1 MKRGDDEVRQVN
13 KIMKHESIIRSL
25 LAIIGILCFSYS
37 MSFGWGFILGGIVFK
52 ENINLRT
59 KEGWGLLALTSGVM
73 LLAIYLL
80 LETPAIYGYILST
93 ISYFLLREIFNY
105 FNKK

>member
-1 MKRGDDEVRQVN
+1 MRQVN

-25 LAIIGILCFSYS
+25 LAIIGILCFSFS

-105 FNKK
+105 YNKK

>member
-1 MKRGDDEVRQVN
+1 MRQVN

-25 LAIIGILCFSYS
+25 LAIIGILCFSFS

>member
-1 MKRGDDEVRQVN
+1 MRQVN
-13 KIMKHESIIRSL
+13 KMMKHESIIRSI
-25 LAIIGILCFSYS
+25 LAIIGILCFSFS

>member
-1 MKRGDDEVRQVN
+1 MRQVN

>member
-1 MKRGDDEVRQVN
+1 VRQVN

-25 LAIIGILCFSYS
+25 LAIIGILCFSFS

>member
-1 MKRGDDEVRQVN
+1 MKQVN
-13 KIMKHESIIRSL
+13 KIMKHESIVRIV
-25 LAIIGILCFSYS
+25 LAIIGILSFNFS

-73 LLAIYLL
+73 LLAIYFL

-93 ISYFLLREIFNY
+93 ISYFLLHEILNY

>member
-1 MKRGDDEVRQVN
+1 
-13 KIMKHESIIRSL
+13 MKHESIVRIV
-25 LAIIGILCFSYS
+25 LAIIGILSFNFS

-73 LLAIYLL
+73 LLAIYFL

-93 ISYFLLREIFNY
+93 ISYFLLHEILNY

>member
-1 MKRGDDEVRQVN
+1 VRQVN

>member
-1 MKRGDDEVRQVN
+1 
-13 KIMKHESIIRSL
+13 MKHESIIRSI
-25 LAIIGILCFSYS
+25 LAIIGILCFSFS